1 MQVKLALFVAF
12 GVGFVGSMQ
21 AGRAQRKNR
30 QQALSVYSPRGVGS
44 DSKQAEDLLSP
55 DRVIK
60 HPDQLNYYDEAYLY
74 KPNAYR
80 GNSVVQQQHVARLI
94 KDAVAIGKPLTVG
107 QLKQKAH
114 AK

>member
-21 AGRAQRKNR
+21 AGRAQRKGR
-30 QQALSVYSPRGVGS
+30 EKDLALVSPRGLAS

-60 HPDQLNYYDEAYLY
+60 HPSQLNSYDEACLY

-80 GNSVVQQQHVARLI
+80 GNPTVQQQYVARLI
-94 KDAVAIGKPLTVG
+94 KDAVVIGKPLTVG